1 MTTGRI
7 NQVSNVARHLG
18 GQPASRRAVPSA
30 WTPEGAVRSTRKER
44 TRRSTAAAPP
54 AYRGDTSDY
63 PIAPTKPLSTGPH
76 AGPTR
81 RPCGR
86 WLAAAYGPRVEGPDP
101 VDNADERRIP
111 RGGFPRVTTK
121 GRVCWPAAKSPQASA
136 LPGIQGS
143 QGFRGYGRA
152 PRRERTAA

>member
-7 NQVSNVARHLG
+7 NQVSNVARRLG

-101 VDNADERRIP
+101 VDNADERRI
-111 RGGFPRVTTK
+111 RGAAPSRNLSFRYGQRPLIHRLQQCRGRKPPGFGHRNGTTT
-121 GRVCWPAAKSPQASA
+121 GVQ
-136 LPGIQGS
+136 Q
-143 QGFRGYGRA
+143 
-152 PRRERTAA
+152 

>member
-7 NQVSNVARHLG
+7 NQVSNVARRLG

-30 WTPEGAVRSTRKER
+30 WTPEGAVLYKEGTYETFNRSGT
-44 TRRSTAAAPP
+44 PGVP
-54 AYRGDTSDY
+54 GDTSDY

-86 WLAAAYGPRVEGPDP
+86 WLAAAYGPRVKGPDP

-111 RGGFPRVTTK
+111 RGGSLQESEFQVWSATIDPQT
-121 GRVCWPAAKSPQASA
+121 PAV
-136 LPGIQGS
+136 PG
-143 QGFRGYGRA
+143 
-152 PRRERTAA
+152 T

>member
-7 NQVSNVARHLG
+7 NQVATWPGDLG
-18 GQPASRRAVPSA
+18 GQPASRRAVPGT
-30 WTPEGAVRSTRKER
+30 WTPEGVVRSTRKER

-111 RGGFPRVTTK
+111 RGGSLQESEFQVWSATIDPQT
-121 GRVCWPAAKSPQASA
+121 PAV
-136 LPGIQGS
+136 PG
-143 QGFRGYGRA
+143 
-152 PRRERTAA
+152 T